1 MKILNLTQHP
11 ATPEQIEAGVVDCQP
26 HNIQRLKELLT
37 FETLPSHLDVRVRA
51 LNLKRLAQEEAESRL
66 GDDITVMD
74 DMAVMIGGASFLMA
88 PLEDFLKLNFKV
100 FYAFSERVSVETVK
114 DDGSVV
120 KTNVFKHAG
129 FVEAQ

>member
-11 ATPEQIEAGVVDCQP
+11 ATPEQIEAGVVDCHP
-26 HNIQRLKELLT
+26 LERERLKALLT
-37 FETLPSHLDVRVRA
+37 FEALTTNMEIQNRAKSLCELTHLAHVAPCGNVWHQRF
-51 LNLKRLAQEEAESRL
+51 N
-66 GDDITVMD
+66 
-74 DMAVMIGGASFLMA
+74 AVMIGGAPFLMA
-88 PLEDFLKLNFKV
+88 PLEAALKPHFKV
-100 FYAFSERVSVETVK
+100 LYAFSERASVETTK

>member
-11 ATPEQIEAGVVDCQP
+11 ATPEQIKAGVVDCHP
-26 HNIQRLKELLT
+26 LEFERLKMLLT
-37 FETLPSHLDVRVRA
+37 FESIPTAGLVDGRA
-51 LNLKRLAQEEAESRL
+51 NRLAEFAQEAHIAPSGVLWHDRFH
-66 GDDITVMD
+66 
-74 DMAVMIGGASFLMA
+74 AVMIGGAPFLMA
-88 PLEDFLKLNFKV
+88 PLEAALKHKFKV
-100 FYAFSERVSVETVK
+100 CYAFSERVSVETVK